1 MTAVAERP
9 LLAGEDLRFF
19 QAMRFHALQHQ
30 PYMASVLFAM
40 VPIVSPGL
48 GTFAVD
54 RRWRLYLDLEVA
66 REWGLVCGSGVLIHE
81 AHHLLRGHHERAV
94 RARVSDAHSALLW
107 NLAGDA
113 AINDD
118 LVAEGIELPDGVLPV
133 HFELANGLVEE
144 QYYEALRAKRAS
156 FAEEVC
162 GSGSGNLRGDFEVEE
177 DEAPVIDEIDA
188 AAIRE
193 RVRQEVL
200 RRAKGQV
207 SKGLERWADGRD
219 AAQLPWPELFRRA
232 VRQEI
237 RTASGRLNR
246 TWGKPNRRS
255 SSKDG
260 FLYPGTRRL
269 GAAVAVVFDTSASM
283 DQALLDAAAA
293 ELRGILRATKSK
305 FIPVIACDGL
315 AQDAKAVGGT
325 ELVQL
330 VGGGGTDLREG
341 IALAATLRP
350 TPHLIVVL
358 TDGGTPWPS
367 AAPEG
372 TSVLAV
378 VIGNEGAIPTGKG
391 IVGHRIPLL

>member
-1 MTAVAERP
+1 MTVAAERP
-9 LLAGEDLRFF
+9 LLVGEDLRFF
-19 QAMRFHALQHQ
+19 QAMRFHALQYQ

-54 RRWRLYLDLEVA
+54 RRWRLYLDLDVA
-66 REWGLVCGSGVLIHE
+66 REWGIARGSGELIHE

-94 RARVSDAHSALLW
+94 RARVLDAHSALLW

-118 LVAEGIELPDGVLPV
+118 LVAEGIDLPDGVLPE

-144 QYYEALRAKRAS
+144 QYYGALRAKRAS

-193 RVRQEVL
+193 RVRQEIQ
-200 RRAKGQV
+200 RSTKGQV

-219 AAQLPWPELFRRA
+219 ASQLPWPELFRR
-232 VRQEI
+232 VIRQQIE
-237 RTASGRLNR
+237 TPSGRLNR

-255 SSKDG
+255 SAKD
-260 FLYPGTRRL
+260 
-269 GAAVAVVFDTSASM
+269 
-283 DQALLDAAAA
+283 
-293 ELRGILRATKSK
+293 
-305 FIPVIACDGL
+305 
-315 AQDAKAVGGT
+315 
-325 ELVQL
+325 
-330 VGGGGTDLREG
+330 
-341 IALAATLRP
+341 
-350 TPHLIVVL
+350 
-358 TDGGTPWPS
+358 
-367 AAPEG
+367 
-372 TSVLAV
+372 
-378 VIGNEGAIPTGKG
+378 
-391 IVGHRIPLL
+391 